1 MSRPAHRRAHAA
13 RPSPP
18 AASGVVEAGRASA
31 RSPLRRVLTV
41 VAVLAQLLGS
51 LLLTEAVAAK
61 TSAPLRVGSLAPLLY
76 TEPAPCVGCAT
87 TIGLESAGVQKRAGS
102 VLFDIH
108 GTWPVTAPLIT
119 GDVRLVVDDLEL
131 VLRPPASGDVFSVVH
146 FTKASAAIAPTG
158 VAAGLQGGALLIDV
172 PSTLVAIPLHFEVGL
187 WSGSAYTVRLP
198 RSGQLSWDGVGAP
211 HPPVA
216 APTSTT
222 QPPSSTTAPTPTAP
236 TTSSPAPTTVA
247 PGVPA
252 AQITALAEACAPIPS
267 GQVPAALA
275 ITAVARGTQAPP
287 GAGGALPWVGLRFA
301 APVGPTLSGP
311 PFSVTATLLPAD
323 AGPPAAGRPVDRV
336 GTVQLWLWWDGSATH
351 RAIRTFDGIGW
362 QMRVDPPDLQVSV
375 TAQQIQFF
383 SALIGASDGYG
394 FVVSVPSGC
403 EASTAPGRNPATGR

>member
-1 MSRPAHRRAHAA
+1 MNRPAHRRAHAA
-13 RPSPP
+13 RASQP
-18 AASGVVEAGRASA
+18 AAAGVVAAERAGS

-76 TEPAPCVGCAT
+76 TEPAPCVGCAA
-87 TIGLESAGVQKRAGS
+87 TIGLASAGAQQRAGS

-108 GTWPVTAPLIT
+108 GTWPATASLIT

-131 VLRPPASGDVFSVVH
+131 VLRAPASGDVFSVVD
-146 FTKASAAIAPTG
+146 FTRASAAIAPTG

-172 PSTLVAIPLHFEVGL
+172 PSSLVSIPLHFEVGL

-198 RSGQLSWDGVGAP
+198 RSGQLTWDGAGAP

-222 QPPSSTTAPTPTAP
+222 QPAPPTPAPPTTPP
-236 TTSSPAPTTVA
+236 TTSSPAAPTVA
-247 PGVPA
+247 PGVTA

-267 GQVPAALA
+267 GQVPGPLA

-287 GAGGALPWVGLRFA
+287 GGGGALPWVGLRFA

-311 PFSVTATLLPAD
+311 PISVTATLLPAD
-323 AGPPAAGRPVDRV
+323 AAPPVAGRPVDRV

-351 RAIRTFDGIGW
+351 RAIRTYDGSAW
-362 QMRVDPPDLQVSV
+362 QMRVDPTDLQVSV
-375 TAQQIQFF
+375 TTQQVQFF
-383 SALIGASDGYG
+383 SPTIGASDGYG
-394 FVVSVPSGC
+394 FVVAVPSGC
-403 EASTAPGRNPATGR
+403 EASAAPGRNPATGR